1 MKAVLYPRPKEFQV
15 TQVADPDILPGHV
28 RVKVMTTTI
37 CATDMR
43 VFEGIWPNSVFPH
56 VAGHEWAGEVVEVG
70 PGVATLKVGDRV
82 GVEVHCGCGG
92 CARCIEGLYNLCEHY
107 GNTDVG
113 HAHVGFT
120 TWGGFAEYAVVPAKV
135 CHVLPDDM
143 DWDTA
148 AFTDNIGI
156 ALWGVERAGI
166 QAGDNVA
173 VVGPGCFG
181 LLAVQVAR
189 ALGAGK
195 VILVGTREDRLDLG
209 LRLGADAVVNVRQTD
224 PVAAVKDITGGKG
237 ADVVVEFAGAAVAG
251 AQSLMMARRG
261 GRVVLGGAT
270 APGRE
275 LQVDLST
282 IVRGHLNVFGT
293 VGNPQWSSKRGL
305 ELIKTGAVQIEPL
318 ITHRFSLDE
327 FEQAWRTTHERIDGS
342 IRAIMYPH
350 G

>member
-1 MKAVLYPRPKEFQV
+1 MKAVVYPRPKEFKLMQV
-15 TQVADPDILPGHV
+15 DDPPLRPGHI
-28 RVKVMTTTI
+28 RVKVMATTI
-37 CATDMR
+37 CATDMK
-43 VFEGIWPNSVFPH
+43 VFEGNWPNLVFPH

-70 PGVATLKVGDRV
+70 EGVVGLRPGDRV
-82 GVEVHCGCGG
+82 GIEVHCGCGA

-107 GNTDVG
+107 GNRDVG

-135 CHVLPDDM
+135 AHRLPDEM

-156 ALWGVERAGI
+156 ALWAVERAGVM
-166 QAGDNVA
+166 AGDTVV

-195 VILVGTREDRLDLG
+195 VILAGTRPDRLQLG
-209 LRLGADAVVNVRQTD
+209 TELGADATVNVREKN
-224 PVAAVKDITGGKG
+224 PVAAVRDMTGGKG
-237 ADVVVEFAGAAVAG
+237 ADVVVEFAGSEAAATQ
-251 AQSLMMARRG
+251 ALQMARRG
-261 GRVVLGGAT
+261 GRVVLAGAT

-275 LQVDLST
+275 LRVDLST
-282 IVRGHLNVFGT
+282 IVRGHLNVYGS
-293 VGNPQWSSKRGL
+293 VGNPRWVSKRGL
-305 ELIKTGAVQIEPL
+305 ELIRTGAVSISPL
-318 ITHRFSLDE
+318 ITHRLSLDE
-327 FEQAWRTTHERIDGS
+327 FARAWELTHVHKDES
-342 IRAIMYPH
+342 IRVIMYPH